1 MRQDELDSL
10 DRRFGSYTPTVEFKE
25 LQEKVHSMEF
35 DLDRVDFQIIEIQY
49 DVGTLE
55 STVNDGFASVDNDL
69 SQMNQTILGQS
80 AKLEILE
87 TNQNNQAAEII
98 RLDGTIG
105 SLEHSVIDIQASIV
119 DLQSSDETLAGTIS
133 ETQGN

>member
-80 AKLEILE
+80 SKLEILE

-105 SLEHSVIDIQASIV
+105 SLELSVIDIQASIV

>member
-1 MRQDELDSL
+1 MEDELDSL

-119 DLQSSDETLAGTIS
+119 DLQTSDETLAESIS

>member
-1 MRQDELDSL
+1 MEDELDSL

-80 AKLEILE
+80 SKLEILE

-105 SLEHSVIDIQASIV
+105 SLELSVIDIQASIV

>member
-87 TNQNNQAAEII
+87 TNQNN
-98 RLDGTIG
+98 
-105 SLEHSVIDIQASIV
+105 
-119 DLQSSDETLAGTIS
+119 LQTSDETLAESIS